1 MEIVTAP
8 IEEYLNH
15 VTPQED
21 PILAEMEARAGETDF
36 PIVGPLVGRLLYQ
49 LVKLSGSQRI
59 LELGSGFGYSA
70 YWFGKALEDSGEII
84 LTEFQ
89 EENLALAKDW
99 FQRGKIPS
107 RATFH
112 QGDALDI
119 LEGLEG
125 EFDIIFNDVDKHR
138 YPEVLP
144 KAAARLRRG
153 GLLISDNVLW
163 HGRVVESDPDETTR
177 KVLEYN
183 RLIFE
188 DSNFFSSIIPI
199 RHRRYG
205 IPGFSPEISRYT
217 LPSGREIIE
226 LPLSTFPI
234 GRMRLPVAGGAIFGS
249 CRPDSPGVLLRR

>member
-1 MEIVTAP
+1 MEIVAAP
-8 IEEYLNH
+8 IEEYLNR

-21 PILAEMEARAGETDF
+21 LILAEMEARAGETDF

-49 LVKLSGSQRI
+49 LVKMGTPRRI

-125 EFDIIFNDVDKHR
+125 EFDIIFNDVSKTY
-138 YPEVLP
+138 YPEVFK
-144 KAAARLRRG
+144 KAGPRLRSG

-163 HGRVVESDPDETTR
+163 HGQVVESQPDEDTHSI
-177 KVLEYN
+177 LEYN
-183 RLIFE
+183 RLIF
-188 DSNFFSSIIPI
+188 DSPDFFSSIIPI
-199 RHRRYG
+199 RDG
-205 IPGFSPEISRYT
+205 ISIS
-217 LPSGREIIE
+217 LKN
-226 LPLSTFPI
+226 
-234 GRMRLPVAGGAIFGS
+234 
-249 CRPDSPGVLLRR
+249 